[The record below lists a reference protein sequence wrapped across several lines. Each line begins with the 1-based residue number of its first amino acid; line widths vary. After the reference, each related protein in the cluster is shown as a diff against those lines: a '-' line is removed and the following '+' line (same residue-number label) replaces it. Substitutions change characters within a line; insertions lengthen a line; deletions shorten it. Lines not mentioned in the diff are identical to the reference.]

1 MSDTMSSEK
10 NVEYIREFTDT
21 ITRAIVAYVNSDG
34 GKIYVGLD
42 EFGKVNGVADPDDVV
57 KQIETLA
64 RTRVKP
70 DPTPFI
76 ECKVET
82 LDGKR
87 VVVARVARGLA
98 RPYWLVEH
106 GLTPLGALVRDCNR
120 TVAPSSQRLQS
131 MIDEAS
137 AGRYEDARSY
147 NQDLTFHYAT
157 KVFERAKYPFLDET
171 FYELGL
177 YDDAGTYTNLAL
189 LLSDQCPSTLKFAV
203 FEGTRENQLHDRLEL
218 SGSIF
223 QQYDDAYGYLDH
235 YNRSYTRLHGAN
247 RGDFRDYPPEILREV
262 LLNAII
268 HRDYSRDYKTI
279 IRRYHDHLEVVSYGG
294 LPYGLDFNEILLGV
308 SIPRNEKLANV
319 FYQLQFVETCGVGI
333 QKIRQAYD
341 AYTLKPK
348 LEASRHFF
356 KTTLFH
362 AYSQQLEKRAVK
374 ESKEN
379 VSVGN
384 YASAKISVAP
394 VDDPRPAPKPRPRAT
409 IGAKD
414 VMTVDA
420 RNLTVEPTATVRRY
434 NLSDRERLV
443 LQMFNDRDALTC
455 RDVERELNLTQ
466 ASAAAILRRLVNSGR
481 IVLCGAGTNIWYRR
495 P

>member
-1 MSDTMSSEK
+1 MSDTMSEEK
-10 NVEYIREFTDT
+10 NVEYIREFNET
-21 ITRAIVAYVNSDG
+21 ITRAIVAYVNTDG

-42 EFGKVNGVADPDDVV
+42 EFGKVNGVAEPEDVV
-57 KQIETLA
+57 AQIETLA

-82 LDGKR
+82 LENKK
-87 VVVARVARGLA
+87 VVVAHILRGLA
-98 RPYWLVEH
+98 RPYWLVDQ
-106 GLTPLGALVRDCNR
+106 GLTPLGALVREDNR
-120 TVAPSSQRLQS
+120 TVSPSSTRLQG
-131 MIDEAS
+131 MIDEACES
-137 AGRYEDARSY
+137 RYEDARCY
-147 NQDLTFHYAT
+147 NQNLTFQYAT
-157 KVFERAKYPFLDET
+157 QVFERAKYPFVEET

-177 YDDAGTYTNLAL
+177 YDAAGTYTNLAL
-189 LLSDQCPSTLKFAV
+189 LLSDQCPSTMKFAV

-262 LLNAII
+262 LLNAIM

-294 LPYGLDFNEILLGV
+294 LPSELDFDEILLGV
-308 SIPRNEKLANV
+308 SVPRNKKLANV

-356 KTTLFH
+356 KATLFH
-362 AYSQQLEKRAVK
+362 AYSQQLERRPVK
-374 ESKEN
+374 DSKEN
-379 VSVGN
+379 VSVAR
-384 YASAKISVAP
+384 YAP
-394 VDDPRPAPKPRPRAT
+394 VKVSIAPVEEPQPKPRPRAT
-409 IGAKD
+409 IGARD
-414 VMTVDA
+414 AVTVDA
-420 RNLTVEPTATVRRY
+420 RRPEIEPTASVRRY
-434 NLSDRERLV
+434 NLSDRERLI
-443 LQMFNDRDALTC
+443 LQMFNTRDALTC
-455 RDVERELNLTQ
+455 RDVERELNLSQ

-481 IVLCGAGTNIWYRR
+481 IVLCGAGNNIWYRR